1 MFATYFGEP
10 GLINEQVARY
20 STVTTEQV
28 NEIVSERLGENNRAS
43 LIYVPKE
50 AVESE
55 HVLAAASTG

>member
-1 MFATYFGEP
+1 
-10 GLINEQVARY
+10 
-20 STVTTEQV
+20 V

-55 HVLAAASTG
+55 HVLAAVSTG